1 METKYTHKTF
11 SFTVDTPGIS
21 YKKKFDLDKN
31 IRVVTGL
38 LISGDDPKKVYYRG
52 SQRIELNGEELYP
65 EDFESKLL
73 MSGISVSPSD
83 KFADLGNG
91 VLAGN
96 GELKILYKDTE
107 NTVVPFEPYKVSVVL
122 KCELQ

>member
-1 METKYTHKTF
+1 METKYTHKTY
-11 SFTVDTPGIS
+11 SLTVDTPGIS

-31 IRVVTGL
+31 IRVVVGL
-38 LISGDDPKKVYYRG
+38 LVSGDDPKKVYHRG

-65 EDFESKLL
+65 EDFASRYL
-73 MSGISVSPSD
+73 MSGYGVSPND

-96 GELKILYKDTE
+96 GELKILYKDSE
-107 NTVVPFEPYKVSVVL
+107 SSIVPFEPYNVNIVIR
-122 KCELQ
+122 CELQ